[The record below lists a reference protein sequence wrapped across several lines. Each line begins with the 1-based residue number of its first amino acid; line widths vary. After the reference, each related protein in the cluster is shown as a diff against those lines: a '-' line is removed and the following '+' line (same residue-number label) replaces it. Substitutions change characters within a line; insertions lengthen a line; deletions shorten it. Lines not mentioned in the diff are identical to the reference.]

1 MSRKS
6 VEFTELKETVKV
18 TLFTKSPEKYIMIDR
33 ETGNMFVGKETGEWE
48 LILQGPNRNG

>member
-1 MSRKS
+1 MNRNP
-6 VEFTELKETVKV
+6 VEFPELKETVKV

-48 LILQGPNRNG
+48 LILKGPNRNG